1 MGVFVYELYV
11 YGFES
16 PFSNYDQDCKL
27 FLETVIKKRTNQV
40 SVDQTIENP
49 VKPQSSIS
57 LIMSELGIEVDESLD
72 QDGCQQS
79 LALSVSPWLV
89 KKLCVQAI
97 SYL

>member
-1 MGVFVYELYV
+1 
-11 YGFES
+11 
-16 PFSNYDQDCKL
+16 
-27 FLETVIKKRTNQV
+27 
-40 SVDQTIENP
+40 
-49 VKPQSSIS
+49 
-57 LIMSELGIEVDESLD
+57 MSELGIEVDESLD